1 MILLV
6 RLLSKLPFPVLH
18 GLSNAA
24 SFFLHRVFGYR
35 KRVVRENLRRAFP
48 EKSEQ
53 ERARIEA
60 AFFRNFTDI
69 LIETIKGFSITE
81 AEVRDRCRLMT
92 PELVRE
98 LWAEQVNIAG
108 ISSHLANWELLAQS
122 LSLEFKHLCFGV
134 YKPLSDARM
143 NDAVVESRQRFGIRM
158 IPMKAVRRAVTGN
171 HGRPYLLGL
180 LSDQAPHDYEK
191 AFEVVFL
198 NQTTHVVPG
207 PGILTVEFGLTPVWG
222 WMRRVGRSRFEW
234 GLERLGF
241 DPPTGGWTEE
251 DRVQIERISRAHA
264 IPVERAEKALALIR
278 NYSAKLEAQI
288 KMAPQDWLWSHRRWK
303 SR

>member
-1 MILLV
+1 MILLI
-6 RLLSKLPFPVLH
+6 RLLSRLPFW
-18 GLSNAA
+18 A
-24 SFFLHRVFGYR
+24 LHRLSDGACFVLYR
-35 KRVVRENLRRAFP
+35 VLRYRRKVVRENLLRAFP
-48 EKSEQ
+48 EKSVSEIGFI
-53 ERARIEA
+53 ER

-69 LIETIKGFSITE
+69 LVETIKGFSISE
-81 AEVRDRCRLMT
+81 AEVRDRCRLLT
-92 PELVRE
+92 PGLARE
-98 LWAEQVNIAG
+98 LWDEQVNIAG

-122 LSLEFKHLCFGV
+122 LSLEFRHLCFGV

-158 IPMKAVRRAVTGN
+158 IPMKAVRKAVSDH

-191 AFEVVFL
+191 AFEVQFL
-198 NQTTHVVPG
+198 NQKTYVVPG
-207 PGILTVEFGLTPVWG
+207 PGVLTVEFGLTPVWG

-234 GLERLGF
+234 GLERLSF
-241 DPPTGGWTEE
+241 DPPSGGWSES
-251 DRVQIERISRAHA
+251 DHAQMERISRVHRISRDQA
-264 IPVERAEKALALIR
+264 ERALALIR
-278 NYSAKLEAQI
+278 NYSLQLEAQI